1 MLRQSLLLSQEGD
14 ERLTVKQ
21 GVLVLGFSIQV
32 IGIQPTLAHF
42 VRQERLLLTGVSF
55 AVMPHVKKQ
64 IRGPIWFQ
72 LLVGLP
78 PVMIFSV
85 GCAGLAGG
93 FLLFSCP
100 KSGVRE
106 RELN

>member
-1 MLRQSLLLSQEGD
+1 MCQVGTTAGGSMSALY
-14 ERLTVKQ
+14 
-21 GVLVLGFSIQV
+21 GFN
-32 IGIQPTLAHF
+32 
-42 VRQERLLLTGVSF
+42 